1 MDCCTRMSVR
11 ELCETDDLATSLVLD
26 PLLGFSTHKMNISP
40 PPEVRR
46 WGNLKETL
54 LRFQRTRDFD
64 ATFEALTDGELA
76 GNYFNALGSHRQ
88 DLLRQHVYRYLSAF
102 LLDSG
107 VKLES
112 CDRYSSETNG
122 AKITATRHW
131 FVGERV
137 EVLLGCIAELSP
149 SDSAVLRA
157 GINDFSVMYST
168 RKRCAQLWL
177 GPAAFINHDCKPNC
191 KFVPSEKNVACVEVV
206 RPIAPGEEITCYYG
220 ASFFGE
226 GNEMCECCTCERNG
240 EGYFKQ
246 KGKKPDSEETKD
258 SQKYRLRERYLHK
271 HREKGHLNRQIT
283 PGAHTAIPSRNSFTQ
298 QMRRNALKNRQLA
311 KRWRHRRS
319 PKRLLN
325 KNKPSGLK
333 RVKTLPL
340 LSEVTLREV
349 QVRIRRHSVDFL
361 LSCKDPKSKER
372 ALLLQLEEIKPKEKT
387 PHQKQNGSSE
397 VNLKPFGLKSSI
409 TQRKSGQPFPNAS
422 IKKKCMKVADRRVI
436 HLRTSSR
443 TRSKENLA
451 VSDNSKDSK
460 KSVELEKDTCS
471 PIKPEDGMKQ
481 STEDSKKV
489 VEETITKDATQKEA
503 TPIKNTATPK
513 LTPVKEVKK
522 VEKKT
527 KDNPQHAFKQYLTI
541 SLTRVTIPQEK
552 VEVKEMRKQVCR
564 RTKGPKSVQL
574 LKAQKREL
582 EMLQEHKDAILETA
596 EGSTGVKEML
606 FKAGD
611 KVSVQDTSNKEELT
625 TKESVK
631 TVQKQ
636 KPEKRTLRPKQVD
649 ASVEPA
655 EVSTGVKEMLF
666 KTGDK
671 VSVQDTKNDNIAAAV
686 TSKKGAKT
694 VQNVEKLKPE
704 RPEKRSLRQQKQVGA
719 SVEPTEA
726 ATGVKEIPIKAS
738 DKVSVQD
745 VSNDNADLS
754 SRESL
759 KNVPEKRTLRKKQ
772 VGASVETAKVGTA
785 VKENNAKVDDKVSGQ
800 DSSNNVD
807 DLNCRKT
814 SKIAQKPEKRVLRCT
829 QKQVGASVDAADGNT
844 GVKEML
850 FKTGDKVSVQE
861 KSNDVD
867 DSNCREIS
875 MKEKVVKKQ
884 EEKGE
889 KPAEDKAKQDQ
900 PKEVSKVE
908 IKETET
914 ELTQNVP
921 RVQKAKRSRGSIF
934 TSKEGLQESTSKELQ
949 QDDGVAIK
957 YARVVLMD
965 ILKTD
970 KAKIDDI
977 FLKDIVEVTQTILA
991 SNESKPQGIK
1001 QRKVMSRA
1009 ARLRA
1014 EANIRARRRNGK
1026 NVEININTDLIGEN
1040 AQFGNE
1046 MCDKQPVKCL
1056 NSLPHKSTVSTKA
1069 NLQSHIQSNIPLKKR
1084 TFHSAVDEAE
1094 LETGAVEVTKE
1105 ASDFKASGIKV
1116 GAKLGSK
1123 DKGKKLSQRRRLR
1136 KDKKKLAN
1144 KKKAR
1149 SNTMKRVLRP
1159 RANQPPQSPILA
1171 SRERKCKLGKKIY
1184 VVDGDDDVIDDT
1196 QDAKNDISDTNMV
1209 LRKAVKAET
1218 EFVPLDQGELDEI
1231 KPGTNFKIRFK
1242 RRGGKLWEME
1252 NSAFDNV
1259 MFKKEKRDEAADCD
1273 PFKAIMDS
1281 VSILNM
1287 EMEAA
1292 RAHVHA
1298 SLKSKNRLHRLKK
1311 RGERRTANLPTEAN
1325 SDSKTVAGDDKKET
1339 AETGIKVCPE
1349 KTEVA
1354 VVKEPKIEDRFSQP
1368 CCMFEQKQELKDANG
1383 HALPVLK
1390 LRRRTEDIWV
1400 VDDDVEKETKSEPQ
1414 NTVES
1419 KAQAPAPAPTP
1430 TPAPAPAVVKQK
1442 RNLLDS
1448 LKKDE
1453 TPNKIHTLLKTE
1465 PTSSL
1470 ALSLAPLTMASQHP
1484 PNENIKMNTERPEVC
1499 SGGRKQR
1506 HKMERPRKCGPAA
1519 DPPPTSSASNQAN
1532 TCLSHTLQQI
1542 DNSLS
1547 RLSEGLCSSQTL
1559 EKTSQQPQQPPCTSA
1574 PSSVIQPPSQ
1584 FPPFPTADNM
1594 LSGEPNFTN
1603 CCDDILDF
1611 QCLNFEGYYPP
1622 QNILPSP
1629 PSDLCSLDPPTDPF
1643 SSPLSHS
1650 PTEAWTTETPY
1661 LGPPSPS
1668 NNFASEDFFPGL
1680 IPSSKSETVPIDCEA
1695 KDNAKDKL
1703 PINTGF
1709 NFTAPSS
1716 ADMIVK
1722 DRIITKTPI
1731 VRSLSK
1737 EEPKAQPFS
1746 VVNKPR
1752 LLPQSSAISQ
1762 SPVNLS
1768 QSALN
1773 LKPITSQS
1781 KLHTSS
1787 SSTSSSSSIS
1797 GSGGG
1802 SSSNNNNNSSLKN
1815 QGTFHRPSIP
1825 SKSSQSFSSSHVNTV
1840 KEQTTIPKIQNSPIA
1855 NKLLSPQLFS
1865 LKNANSSHTNS
1876 SDNSFNFHEKTS
1888 SVIQRVLKF
1897 QGGSSTQDLYSSAP
1911 PREPSSSSSKV
1922 HLKSNEKSQQH
1933 KISTS
1938 SHHKTSST
1946 QAYATSKDASSHSA
1960 SSSSRSNA
1968 QFPKP
1973 STSFPMPKTKTPVEK
1988 QESFEANLYKNFS
2001 ALPRPFFFPSKM
2013 TESYMMSQQ
2022 EKAMKQE
2029 KSGASNTDK
2038 HQLNFTQQDPFDFSF
2053 GSTLSSP
2060 MPQHSSPQI
2069 IQSTPPGTPV
2079 PTSKGQTSLS
2089 FPYGYQALPNIL
2101 SFTGDHSLTLGLRDG
2116 PEGYPGLGGANYTYH
2131 CLMEPSG
2138 TQGRLVLEPCGP
2150 QIANPTS
2157 FSLGG
2162 FAGLKS
2168 QEEHCR
2174 KDLQQQCQPNEQQ
2187 QHSSSHY
2194 GAVPSS
2200 HSMGSNKPKRVR
2212 LVVTDGTV
2220 DLDLQ
2225 YSD

>member
-1 MDCCTRMSVR
+1 
-11 ELCETDDLATSLVLD
+11 
-26 PLLGFSTHKMNISP
+26 P

-177 GPAAFINHDCKPNC
+177 GPAAFINHGQVHTC
-191 KFVPSEKNVACVEVV
+191 FVPSEKNVACVEVV

-636 KPEKRTLRPKQVD
+636 KPEKRTLRPKQ
-649 ASVEPA
+649 
-655 EVSTGVKEMLF
+655 
-666 KTGDK
+666 
-671 VSVQDTKNDNIAAAV
+671 
-686 TSKKGAKT
+686 
-694 VQNVEKLKPE
+694 
-704 RPEKRSLRQQKQVGA
+704 
-719 SVEPTEA
+719 
-726 ATGVKEIPIKAS
+726 
-738 DKVSVQD
+738 
-745 VSNDNADLS
+745 
-754 SRESL
+754 
-759 KNVPEKRTLRKKQ
+759 
-772 VGASVETAKVGTA
+772 
-785 VKENNAKVDDKVSGQ
+785 
-800 DSSNNVD
+800 
-807 DLNCRKT
+807 
-814 SKIAQKPEKRVLRCT
+814 
-829 QKQVGASVDAADGNT
+829 
-844 GVKEML
+844 
-850 FKTGDKVSVQE
+850 
-861 KSNDVD
+861 
-867 DSNCREIS
+867 
-875 MKEKVVKKQ
+875 
-884 EEKGE
+884 
-889 KPAEDKAKQDQ
+889 PAEDKAKQDQ